1 MNYFSVNR
9 LIIVTQEDIDE
20 GNIPGIN
27 DFHDKFHDGENLW
40 LMNEVMDGPDFN
52 LLSVYLIP
60 AIDGGATID
69 YLCDYSPLENL
80 IGMACMMYDDED
92 VEDVVMS
99 DIMNRFEDYDI
110 DEAEVF
116 SLVQE
121 AIKETEEDEG
131 LIALAEYLVS
141 LEIPEVN
148 IFLDLMVKERG
159 YIECHQN

>member
-1 MNYFSVNR
+1 MNYFSENR

-27 DFHDKFHDGENLW
+27 DLPDEFHDGENLW
-40 LMNEVMDGPDFN
+40 LMNEVMDGPEFN

-60 AIDGGATID
+60 AINGGATID
-69 YLCDYSPLENL
+69 YLSDYTPLGNL
-80 IGMACMMYDDED
+80 IGLSCMMYADDE

-99 DIMNRFEDYDI
+99 DIMNLFGDYDI

-116 SLVQE
+116 SLVQG

-141 LEIPEVN
+141 FEIPEVN

>member
-1 MNYFSVNR
+1 M
-9 LIIVTQEDIDE
+9 TQEDIDE

-27 DFHDKFHDGENLW
+27 DFPEKFHDGKNLW

-69 YLCDYSPLENL
+69 YLCDYGPLENL
-80 IGMACMMYDDED
+80 IGMACMMYDDDE

-99 DIMNRFEDYDI
+99 DIMSRFEGYDI
-110 DEAEVF
+110 DETEVF
-116 SLVQE
+116 SLVQG
-121 AIKETEEDEG
+121 AIQKTEEDEG

-141 LEIPEVN
+141 FEIPEVN

>member
-1 MNYFSVNR
+1 M
-9 LIIVTQEDIDE
+9 TQEDIDE
-20 GNIPGIN
+20 GNTPGIN
-27 DFHDKFHDGENLW
+27 DFSDKFHDGENLW
-40 LMNEVMDGPDFN
+40 LMNEVMDAPDFY

-69 YLCDYSPLENL
+69 YLCDYTPLEDL
-80 IGMACMMYDDED
+80 IGLSCMWYDDED

-99 DIMNRFEDYDI
+99 YIMNQFDGYDL

-116 SLVQE
+116 SLVQG
-121 AIKETEEDEG
+121 AIKKTEEDEG
-131 LIALAEYLVS
+131 LIALADYLVS
-141 LEIPEVN
+141 FEIPEVN